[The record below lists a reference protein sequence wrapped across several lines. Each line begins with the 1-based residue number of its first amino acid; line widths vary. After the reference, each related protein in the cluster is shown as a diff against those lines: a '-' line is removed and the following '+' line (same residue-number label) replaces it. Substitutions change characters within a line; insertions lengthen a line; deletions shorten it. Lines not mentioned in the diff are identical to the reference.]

1 MTSRVLVTGAG
12 GFIGHHLV
20 ASLRSSGNWVRGVDV
35 KFPEFA
41 SSDANEFLIRD
52 LRSLAACKESVFGI
66 DVVYHLAADMGGI
79 GYITSH
85 HAEIARN
92 NTLIDL
98 HMLQAAADVR
108 VSRFLYASSAC
119 VYPSYRQ
126 RDADVS
132 PLREE
137 DAYPADPDEAYGW
150 EKLYAERLC
159 RHFHADFGL
168 NTRIVRLHNVYGPL
182 GTYEGGREKAPAA
195 LCRKV
200 ALALDGDEIEVWG
213 DGEQT
218 RSFLYVADCVDGL
231 QRVMRSNYA
240 QPINLGTDRLVTIN
254 DLVDIVA
261 RIAGKSLRKRHNLA
275 GPQGVRGRNSD
286 NRRLREVLRW
296 EPPTRLESGLVR
308 TYEWINAQVESSRS
322 LLALQESTAS

>member
-1 MTSRVLVTGAG
+1 M
-12 GFIGHHLV
+12 
-20 ASLRSSGNWVRGVDV
+20 
-35 KFPEFA
+35 
-41 SSDANEFLIRD
+41 
-52 LRSLAACKESVFGI
+52 
-66 DVVYHLAADMGGI
+66 VYHLAADMGGI

-98 HMLQAAADVR
+98 HMLQAAADAR
-108 VSRFLYASSAC
+108 VSRFLYTSSAC

-254 DLVDIVA
+254 NLVDIVA
-261 RIAGKSLRKRHNLA
+261 RIAGKSLRKRHNHS

-286 NRRLREVLRW
+286 NRRLRDVLSW
-296 EPPTRLESGLVR
+296 EPSTTLEEGLAR
-308 TYEWINAQVESSRS
+308 TYEWIHAQVASSRS